1 MYQSNLNSDNCFTR
15 FTGEPFGTAILDSVA
30 TKTVCG
36 RMWINCYTESLS
48 GKEKELVKHTDSEN
62 AFKFGDDRK
71 VKFLKN
77 VVIPAK
83 IGIKNV
89 MIETDVVNE
98 EILLFLSKEK
108 LKKLIQKLILK

>member
-62 AFKFGDDRK
+62 AFKLAMAEK
-71 VKFLKN
+71 SSSSKTLSFL
-77 VVIPAK
+77 
-83 IGIKNV
+83 
-89 MIETDVVNE
+89 
-98 EILLFLSKEK
+98 LK
-108 LKKLIQKLILK
+108 LVLKT